1 MECHA
6 SFSSRLPLNMLT
18 PEHPSPP
25 RWPLSLLRFFIRDQY
40 LEEIEGDLEEVYQ
53 EFIEEHSERRANWL
67 YTLEVMRLFRP
78 NLIKKLISPSHHI
91 HLDMFKHNLTISV
104 RSYWRQKSTFL
115 INLIGLSTGLACF
128 LLITLWIKD
137 ELSMDKF
144 HAQDEQLYQVME
156 RITGPN
162 SIGTST
168 NTAGPVAA
176 TLVEELP
183 EVLAGVTAR
192 TKSINPNTLS
202 VGEINLKANGL
213 YATKDLFRLFSFE
226 LLAGTPDQ
234 VLADPN
240 SIVLS
245 ESLAKRL
252 FTQASAATGQSLEL
266 AHESALTVAG
276 VYKDPPSSSSLQFDY
291 VLPFESWSRE
301 NTWVNEW
308 RNSHPQS
315 FLLLEQGTNID
326 HFNEKIADYVERK
339 TEGEDS
345 HRQLFVRKYS
355 DNYLYGGFENGVQS
369 GGRIEY
375 VRLFSLIA
383 LFILMIA
390 CINFMNLSTARA
402 TRRLKEIGV
411 KKSLGATRGSLISQY
426 ISESTLLA
434 FLSSVVALGI
444 VYVVLPNFNLIT
456 SKELSIPFDGLTVG
470 FLLLTILGTGLLAGS
485 YPAIYLSSLKPIL
498 IIKGKLK
505 SSWVELL
512 VRKGLVVVQFA
523 LSVILIVSV
532 WVVYQQIQYTQDKHL
547 GYNRDNVLL
556 IEKEGKMETPESAQT
571 FLAEMKRIPGVQ
583 GATSVDNTMTHSD
596 WRTNSV
602 EWPGKDPEDRTAFEI
617 IQVDYDAIEL
627 LGMEMADGR
636 TFSREFGSDTTAIIF
651 NEAAIK
657 HMGIENPV
665 GMQLEMW
672 GGSPEIIGVVKDFHY
687 ESLHEEVDPLIMY
700 LGDRGRYM
708 MVRIDGQRTNATIS
722 DIRNIYQDA
731 NPGFALDYHFLDD
744 DYAALYAAENR
755 VSTLSRY
762 FAGLAVLISCLGL
775 FGLAMFSAAQRQKEI
790 GIRKVLG
797 ATYFQLIRLLSL
809 DFTRMVGIAILI
821 GLPVSYFLLKN
832 WLNTFAFSIDLQW
845 YYFVGAGL
853 LALLIAWLTVLLQ
866 MTQATR
872 VNPVESLRNE

>member
-1 MECHA
+1 MQ
-6 SFSSRLPLNMLT
+6 T
-18 PEHPSPP
+18 PEQSSPP
-25 RWPLSLLRFFIRDQY
+25 RWPLALLRFFIRDQY
-40 LEEIEGDLEEVYQ
+40 LEEIEGDLEEVYF
-53 EFIEEHSERRANWL
+53 EFLEEHSKRRARWL
-67 YTLEVMRLFRP
+67 YTLEVIRLFRP
-78 NLIKKLISPSHHI
+78 NLVKKLLSPTLHI
-91 HLDMFKHNLTISV
+91 HLDMFKHNLTISL
-104 RSYWRQKSTFL
+104 RSYWRQKSSFL

-144 HAQDEQLYQVME
+144 HRHDAELYQVME
-156 RITGPN
+156 HITGPN
-162 SIGTST
+162 SIGTTT
-168 NTAGPVAA
+168 NTSGPVAS

-202 VGEINLKANGL
+202 VGDVNLKAKGL

-226 LLAGTPDQ
+226 LLAGSPDQ
-234 VLADPN
+234 VLLDPN
-240 SIVLS
+240 AVVLS

-252 FTQASAATGQSLEL
+252 FEQASNATGQSVEL
-266 AHESALTVAG
+266 AHETALTVSG
-276 VYKDPPSSSSLQFDY
+276 VFKDTPASSSLQFDY
-291 VLPFESWSRE
+291 VLSFESWSKE
-301 NTWVNEW
+301 HTWVNEW
-308 RNSHPQS
+308 NNTHPQA
-315 FLLLEQGTNID
+315 FLLLDEGTNID
-326 HFNEKIADYVERK
+326 LLNEKIAGYIGRM
-339 TEGEDS
+339 TEGEDD

-434 FLSSVVALGI
+434 FLSCVAALGI
-444 VYVVLPNFNLIT
+444 VFFALPQFNLIT
-456 SKELSIPFDGLTVG
+456 SKELSVSFDAVTIG
-470 FLLLTILGTGLLAGS
+470 FLLLTIVGTGLLAGS
-485 YPAIYLSSLKPIL
+485 YPALYLSSLKPIL
-498 IIKGKLK
+498 IIKGTLK
-505 SSWVELL
+505 SSWGEIW

-547 GYNRDNVLL
+547 GYDRDNVLL
-556 IEKEGKMETPESAQT
+556 IEKEGKMQIPETAQT
-571 FLAEMKRIPGVQ
+571 FLSEMKRLPGVQ
-583 GATSVDNTMTHSD
+583 GTASLDNTMTHSD
-596 WRTNSV
+596 WRTNDV
-602 EWPGKDPEDRTAFEI
+602 HWPGKDPADHTAFEV

-627 LGMEMADGR
+627 LGMEMAAGR
-636 TFSREFGSDTTAIIF
+636 SFSRTFGSDTTAIVF

-657 HMGIENPV
+657 YMGLEDPV
-665 GMQLEMW
+665 GMRLDMW
-672 GGSPEIIGVVKDFHY
+672 GDSPEIIGVVKDFHF
-687 ESLHEEVDPLIMY
+687 ESLHEAVDPMIMY

-708 MVRIDGQRTNATIS
+708 MVRIDGQRTQSTITA
-722 DIRNIYQDA
+722 IRNLYLEA
-731 NPGFALDYHFLDD
+731 NPGFALDYQFLDD
-744 DYAALYAAENR
+744 EYAALYAAENR

-762 FAGLAVLISCLGL
+762 FAGLAILISCLGL

-797 ATYFQLIRLLSL
+797 ASYIQLIRLLSL

-821 GLPVSYFLLKN
+821 GLPISYYLLRN

-845 YYFVGAGL
+845 YFFLGAGL

-866 MTQATR
+866 MTKATR

>member
-1 MECHA
+1 M
-6 SFSSRLPLNMLT
+6 PI
-18 PEHPSPP
+18 PDHPTPP
-25 RWPLSLLRFFIRDQY
+25 RWPLTLLRFFIRDQY
-40 LEEIEGDLEEVYQ
+40 LEEIEGDLEEVYF
-53 EFIEEHSERRANWL
+53 EFAEVHTERRARWL
-67 YTLEVMRLFRP
+67 YTLEVIRLFRP
-78 NLIKKLISPSHHI
+78 NLIKKLLSPSHHI
-91 HLDMFKHNLTISV
+91 HLDMFKHNLTISL
-104 RSYWRQKSTFL
+104 RSYWRQKSSFL

-137 ELSMDKF
+137 ELAMDKF
-144 HAQDEQLYQVME
+144 HANDAQLYQVME
-156 RITGPN
+156 QVTSPN
-162 SIGTST
+162 SIGTTT

-202 VGEINLKANGL
+202 VGDVNLKAKGL
-213 YATKDLFRLFSFE
+213 YATEDLFRLFSFE
-226 LLAGTPDQ
+226 LLAGSPDQ
-234 VLADPN
+234 ALADPN

-252 FTQASAATGQSLEL
+252 FEQASAATGQSLEL
-266 AHESALTVAG
+266 AHESALTVTG
-276 VYKDPPSSSSLQFDY
+276 VFKDTPAASSLQFDY
-291 VLPFESWSRE
+291 VLPFRSWSQE

-308 RNSHPQS
+308 RNSHPQA
-315 FLLLEQGTNID
+315 FLLLDESADID
-326 HFNEKIADYVERK
+326 QLNEKIAGYIGQK

-434 FLSSVVALGI
+434 FLSCIVALGI
-444 VYVVLPNFNLIT
+444 VWVALPQFNLIT
-456 SKELSIPFDGLTVG
+456 NKELHISFDAFTIG
-470 FLLLTILGTGLLAGS
+470 FLLLTIIGTGLLAGS
-485 YPAIYLSSLKPIL
+485 YPALYLSGLKPIL
-498 IIKGKLK
+498 IIKGTLK
-505 SSWVELL
+505 SSWGELL

-556 IEKEGKMETPESAQT
+556 IEKEGKMETPEAAQT
-571 FLAEMKRIPGVQ
+571 FLAEMERIPGVQ
-583 GATSVDNTMTHSD
+583 GAASLDNTMTHSD
-596 WRTNSV
+596 WRTNGV
-602 EWPGKDPEDRTAFEI
+602 EWPGKDPADRTAFEV

-627 LGMEMADGR
+627 LDMEMAAGR
-636 TFSREFGSDTTAIIF
+636 TFSRAFGSDTTAIIF

-657 HMGIENPV
+657 HMGLEDPV
-665 GMQLEMW
+665 GMQLDMW
-672 GGSPEIIGVVKDFHY
+672 GGSPEIIGVVKDFHF
-687 ESLHEEVDPLIMY
+687 ESLHEVVDPLIMY
-700 LGDRGRYM
+700 LGDHGRYM
-708 MVRIDGQRTNATIS
+708 MVRVDGQRTNATIS
-722 DIRNIYQDA
+722 AIRNLYQTS
-731 NPGFALDYHFLDD
+731 NPGFALDYQFLDD
-744 DYAALYAAENR
+744 EYAALYAAENR

-775 FGLAMFSAAQRQKEI
+775 FGLAMFSAAQRRKEI

-821 GLPVSYFLLKN
+821 GLPISYYLLKN
-832 WLNTFAFSIDLQW
+832 WLSSFAFRIDLQW
-845 YYFVGAGL
+845 YYFIGAGL
-853 LALLIAWLTVLLQ
+853 LSLLIAWLTVLLQ

>member
-1 MECHA
+1 MQ
-6 SFSSRLPLNMLT
+6 T
-18 PEHPSPP
+18 PEHSNPP
-25 RWPLSLLRFFIRDQY
+25 RWPLALLRFFIRDQY
-40 LEEIEGDLEEVYQ
+40 LEEIEGDLEEVYF
-53 EFIEEHSERRANWL
+53 EFTEEHSERRARWL
-67 YTLEVMRLFRP
+67 YTLEVIRLFRP
-78 NLIKKLISPSHHI
+78 NLIKKLLSPTHHI
-91 HLDMFKHNLTISV
+91 HLDMFKHNLTISL
-104 RSYWRQKSTFL
+104 RTYWRQKSSFL

-144 HAQDEQLYQVME
+144 HTHNNQLYQVME
-156 RITGPN
+156 HIQGPN

-176 TLVEELP
+176 TLAEEMP
-183 EVLAGVTAR
+183 EVSMGVTAR

-202 VGEINLKANGL
+202 VGDVNLKAKGL
-213 YATKDLFRLFSFE
+213 YATEDLFRLFSFE
-226 LLAGTPDQ
+226 LLAGSPEQ

-252 FTQASAATGQSLEL
+252 FERADIATGKSLEL
-266 AHESALTVAG
+266 AHETALTVAG
-276 VYKDPPSSSSLQFDY
+276 VFKETPASSSLRFDY

-308 RNSHPQS
+308 RNSHPQA
-315 FLLLEQGTNID
+315 FVLLDEGTDID
-326 HFNEKIADYVERK
+326 QFNEKIAGYVERM

-345 HRQLFVRKYS
+345 HRQLFVRKFS
-355 DNYLYGGFENGVQS
+355 DNYLYGGFENGVQA

-411 KKSLGATRGSLISQY
+411 KKSMGATRASLISQY

-434 FLSSVVALGI
+434 FLSCIVALGI
-444 VYVVLPNFNLIT
+444 VVAALPTFNLIT
-456 SKELSIPFDGLTVG
+456 NKELWISLDPYTIG

-485 YPAIYLSSLKPIL
+485 YPALYLSSLKPIL
-498 IIKGKLK
+498 IIKGTLK
-505 SSWVELL
+505 SSWGEVL

-532 WVVYQQIQYTQDKHL
+532 WVVYQQIQFTQNKHL
-547 GYNRDNVLL
+547 GYDRDNVLI
-556 IEKEGKMETPESAQT
+556 IEKEGKMETPEAAQT
-571 FLAEMKRIPGVQ
+571 FLSELKRIPGVQ
-583 GATSVDNTMTHSD
+583 GAASIDNTMTHSD
-596 WRTNSV
+596 WRTNSI

-627 LGMEMADGR
+627 LDMEMVDGR
-636 TFSREFGSDTTAIIF
+636 TFSRAFGSDTTAIIF

-657 HMGIENPV
+657 HMGLENPV
-665 GMQLEMW
+665 GMRLDMW

-700 LGDRGRYM
+700 LGDRGRYLT
-708 MVRIDGQRTNATIS
+708 VRVDGQRTKSTITA
-722 DIRNIYQDA
+722 IRNLYQEA
-731 NPGFALDYHFLDD
+731 NPGFVLDYNFIDD
-744 DYAALYAAENR
+744 EYAALYAAENR

-762 FAGLAVLISCLGL
+762 FAGLAILISCLGL

-797 ATYFQLIRLLSL
+797 ASYIQLIRLLSM

-821 GLPVSYFLLKN
+821 GLPISYYLLRN
-832 WLNTFAFSIDLQW
+832 WLNTFAFSIDLHW
-845 YYFVGAGL
+845 YFFLGAGL